1 MLSRFR
7 TVSKKTRQD
16 VPEEPSRSVAV
27 LNATA
32 GYSLLPYPIASLL
45 RLSSSRPKPIRCCDA
60 KCNEYHGKLAPAHS
74 RQQQA
79 GEDQGD
85 HRKHGTARQPKSC
98 SVGFFSSQC
107 R

>member
-7 TVSKKTRQD
+7 TVSTTTRQE
-16 VPEEPSRSVAV
+16 VQEEPSRSVAV

-32 GYSLLPYPIASLL
+32 GNSLLPYPIASLL

-60 KCNEYHGKLAPAHS
+60 KCNEYHGKPPPTPR
-74 RQQQA
+74 RQQRA

-85 HRKHGTARQPKSC
+85 PRKPVTARQPKSC